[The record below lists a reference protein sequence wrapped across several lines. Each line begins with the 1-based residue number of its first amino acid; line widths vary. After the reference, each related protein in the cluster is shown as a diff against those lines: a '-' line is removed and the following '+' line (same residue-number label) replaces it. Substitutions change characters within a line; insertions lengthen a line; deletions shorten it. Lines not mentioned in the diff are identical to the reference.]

1 MTAARQ
7 LRLRNRRSP
16 APGAYVIFNWMLLLV
31 PASLVLAYLVHPPP
45 LVLFVAAVLGIVP
58 LAEWI
63 RRATEQMAEA
73 LGPAIG
79 GLLNVTFGN
88 MAELLLAVFILLEG
102 HASVV
107 KAQITGSIIGN
118 GLLGL
123 GLAIVVGSWGR
134 ERQKFNRASAGQ
146 LSSLLILSV
155 VALMVPALF
164 DYTERDIFRSADAGR
179 LDNKLSLGVSVV
191 LIIVYVANLV
201 YTLVTHRDVFR
212 SGHREEEAGAEP
224 AEAMAESWPMW
235 KSLAVLVVGTALTAW
250 EAELV
255 SGALTP
261 SASALGLSTF
271 FLGITVLAVI
281 GNAAEYVA
289 AVYFARKDRMTLVM
303 SITVGSSIQV
313 ALLVAPL
320 LVILSHFIGRPMNL
334 VFTNPLELIAI
345 ASVAFTVNSIAQ
357 DGETTWFEGVLLLA
371 VYAVFVLAFLFVVP

>member
-1 MTAARQ
+1 
-7 LRLRNRRSP
+7 
-16 APGAYVIFNWMLLLV
+16 MLLLV
-31 PASLVLAYLVHPPP
+31 PASLVLAYLVHAPP
-45 LVLFVAAVLGIVP
+45 LVVFAAAILGIVP

-88 MAELLLAVFILLEG
+88 MAELLLAIFMLLEG
-102 HASVV
+102 NTAVV
-107 KAQITGSIIGN
+107 KGQITGSIIGN

-134 ERQKFNRASAGQ
+134 DRQKFNRASAGQ
-146 LSSLLILSV
+146 LSSLLIISV
-155 VALMVPALF
+155 VGLMVPALF
-164 DYTERDIFRSADAGR
+164 DYTERDIFRSADAAV
-179 LDNKLSLGVSVV
+179 LDDKLSLGVSVV
-191 LIIVYVANLV
+191 LIFVYLANVV

-212 SGHREEEAGAEP
+212 SACHEED
-224 AEAMAESWPMW
+224 AEAERAQPGIAPWPMW

-250 EAELV
+250 ESELV

-261 SASALGLSTF
+261 SATALGLSTF
-271 FLGITVLAVI
+271 FLGVIVLAVI
-281 GNAAEYVA
+281 GNAAEYA
-289 AVYFARKDRMTLVM
+289 AAIYFARKDRMTLVM
-303 SITVGSSIQV
+303 GVTVGSSIQV

-320 LVILSHFIGRPMNL
+320 LVILSHILGHPMNL

-345 ASVAFTVNSIAQ
+345 ASVAFTVNAIAQ

-371 VYAVFVLAFLFVVP
+371 VYALFVLAFLFVVPPMAAVGKP